1 MIALTSLAC
10 VIFLQNA
17 KMKSEILELKELIYY
32 EKNGLENEVKVELK
46 KGIVKKQQETK
57 ATLEANKYASLEK
70 KTKYSYKG
78 ILLDNKKTEW
88 KAVYDELFLTGFD
101 KNGSLKTVTV
111 DKDII
116 ELIDGS
122 VYSVEYVIIDKD
134 LNDKYKKGQY
144 VLRFK
149 VPKNEIPKDVEF

>member
-1 MIALTSLAC
+1 M
-10 VIFLQNA
+10 
-17 KMKSEILELKELIYY
+17 
-32 EKNGLENEVKVELK
+32 KVELK

-57 ATLEANKYASLEK
+57 DTLEANKYIASLEK

-78 ILLDNKKTEW
+78 ILLDNKKTGW

-111 DKDII
+111 EKDII

-134 LNDKYKKGQY
+134 LNDKYKKVNMY
-144 VLRFK
+144 
-149 VPKNEIPKDVEF
+149 